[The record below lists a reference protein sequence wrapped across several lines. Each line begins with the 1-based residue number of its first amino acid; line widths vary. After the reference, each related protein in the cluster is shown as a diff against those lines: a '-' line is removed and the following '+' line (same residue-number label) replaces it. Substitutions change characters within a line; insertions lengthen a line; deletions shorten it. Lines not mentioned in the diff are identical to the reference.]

1 MGFLGR
7 LFPSGYSCKE
17 QPIVDFVVIALAVL
31 LAVPLGCGSLLAASS
46 VADDTNAAL
55 ETYREF
61 LTAWESAE
69 DMEALYP
76 FLREELVSQFESLPE
91 ERQAM
96 IAAQVLNPRNADR
109 LKTPAGGFSLVSSR
123 RDGDELDLF
132 LGARRTEGDVRIE
145 LRQKATLVEV
155 GDSWKVDDPAPS
167 PWRVTARMPVAMA
180 TEAGSST
187 GPGAGAW
194 DTRFSGSFDDLE
206 LVAEVKIEELSSTVD
221 DFIRWDPTGSFMAV
235 GEGDGATYLSLSDLE
250 PVWVSGARNSGFLNM
265 SISHDGRWQ
274 LVSGSGGAALL
285 PLAESLERMP
295 PADDYFF
302 IEPDF
307 AAISREADR
316 VRIADMAFHPD
327 EPVVAIVNRE
337 RDGHSIYFQAPESL
351 VSGDEARLSPAAWP
365 VEVQPTRVAW
375 SVDGG
380 YLAFIRGYSEM
391 GAEVEVRRFPD
402 GETAA
407 RLSAEGFSPGSIRF
421 SADEDRVLVLG
432 GTNEGYATGV
442 WDVDNAEAY
451 PDVPAARYG
460 AWAPDSRHLFLVQSG
475 GVSSEEGVD
484 NVILLVEPGKQE
496 AVGALDAFPRGDG
509 KFPSRIHAVSVSP
522 NGRYLAATAVTYSAE
537 GEKSLTVKL
546 WQIAGKP

>member
-1 MGFLGR
+1 M
-7 LFPSGYSCKE
+7 
-17 QPIVDFVVIALAVL
+17 
-31 LAVPLGCGSLLAASS
+31 PLGFGSDSLASS
-46 VADDTNAAL
+46 VADDTSAAL

-96 IAAQVLNPRNADR
+96 IASQVLNPRNADR

-132 LGARRTEGDVRIE
+132 LGASRTEGDVRID

-155 GDSWKVDDPAPS
+155 GDGWKVDDPAPS
-167 PWRVTARMPVAMA
+167 PWRVTARMPVDM
-180 TEAGSST
+180 TTDAGSST

-194 DTRFSGSFDDLE
+194 DTGFSGSFGDLE

-221 DFIRWDPTGSFMAV
+221 DFIRWDPTGSFVAV
-235 GEGDGATYLSLSDLE
+235 GEGDGATYLSLPDLE

-265 SISHDGRWQ
+265 SVSHDGRWQ
-274 LVSGSGGAALL
+274 LVSGSGGAAML
-285 PLAESLERMP
+285 PLAESLERTP

-302 IEPDF
+302 VEPDF
-307 AAISREADR
+307 AAISREAGR

-337 RDGHSIYFQAPESL
+337 GDGHSIYFQAPESL
-351 VSGDEARLSPAAWP
+351 VSGDDQELSPDALA
-365 VEVQPTRVAW
+365 VEVQPTSLAW
-375 SVDGG
+375 SADGA
-380 YLAFIRGYSEM
+380 YLAFIRGYSEP
-391 GAEVEVRRFPD
+391 GADVEVVRFPD
-402 GETAA
+402 GETVA
-407 RLSAEGFSPGSIRF
+407 RLSAEGFSPGRIRF
-421 SADEDRVLVLG
+421 SADENRVLVIG

-442 WDVDNAEAY
+442 WDVDTAEAY
-451 PDVPAARYG
+451 PGVPAARYG

-484 NVILLVEPGKQE
+484 NVILLVEPGKAE
-496 AVGALDAFPRGDG
+496 PVATLDAFPTGDG

-537 GEKSLTVKL
+537 GDKSLTVKL
-546 WQIAGKP
+546 WQIAGEP